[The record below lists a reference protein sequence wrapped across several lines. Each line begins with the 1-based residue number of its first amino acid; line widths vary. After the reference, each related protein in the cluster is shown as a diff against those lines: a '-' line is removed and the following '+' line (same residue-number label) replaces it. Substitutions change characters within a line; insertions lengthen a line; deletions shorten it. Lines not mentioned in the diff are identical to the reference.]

1 MYSLKEKRLL
11 YKGWLVFGL
20 MTGLLGSASVI
31 AKAAVSNPKKNDVSG
46 NLAESN
52 ECDVRVTKDK
62 KPAHKKSKKSRV
74 LKSSKASSANCS
86 VGNACRKNNNDMVK
100 CLEFQKEHLY
110 NGSIIKQN
118 QSKLV
123 SLEERKKL
131 VEPAIDAS
139 EKELKGLRKKISA
152 AADKKKTCIKM
163 RRSLCRDRKR
173 KICELKAD
181 NKLKIE
187 GEIES
192 LNKQISAKMDERLSL
207 TTESQNLNRSI
218 SGKSLEVSELKSE
231 LKLLNNSSF
240 QLRKEVKRLEKVNEK
255 IRSDI
260 RCLEVEM
267 KEADIPYTPL
277 DMF

>member
-20 MTGLLGSASVI
+20 MTGLLGSVSVI

-52 ECDVRVTKDK
+52 ECDIKVTKDK
-62 KPAHKKSKKSRV
+62 KPAHKKNKKSRV

-139 EKELKGLRKKISA
+139 EKELKGL
-152 AADKKKTCIKM
+152 
-163 RRSLCRDRKR
+163 SLCRDRKR

-218 SGKSLEVSELKSE
+218 SGKSLEISELKSE